1 MKEIKEK
8 KRPGLLL
15 IHRDWCK
22 TCQNL
27 GRMCRE
33 NIPLIKLSKKFVM
46 ISAPNGEELQDDT
59 YKIGFKLMWIA
70 LFVDGSYFPR
80 IYFINPDGS
89 VNYDIISDPNAEK
102 YQFFYPDAERII
114 DSMKQMIKELK
125 AKRQRKRAQ
134 KEKKVEVVED
144 VNESVYQE
152 EDL

>member
-1 MKEIKEK
+1 
-8 KRPGLLL
+8 LL
-15 IHRDWCK
+15 
-22 TCQNL
+22 
-27 GRMCRE
+27 
-33 NIPLIKLSKKFVM
+33 
-46 ISAPNGEELQDDT
+46 
-59 YKIGFKLMWIA
+59 
-70 LFVDGSYFPR
+70 DGSYFPR

-134 KEKKVEVVED
+134 KEKIVEVAED

>member
-1 MKEIKEK
+1 MSYNTI
-8 KRPGLLL
+8 
-15 IHRDWCK
+15 
-22 TCQNL
+22 
-27 GRMCRE
+27 
-33 NIPLIKLSKKFVM
+33 
-46 ISAPNGEELQDDT
+46 
-59 YKIGFKLMWIA
+59 
-70 LFVDGSYFPR
+70 DGSYFPR

-102 YQFFYPDAERII
+102 YQFIYPDPERII

-134 KEKKVEVVED
+134 KEKNVEPIED